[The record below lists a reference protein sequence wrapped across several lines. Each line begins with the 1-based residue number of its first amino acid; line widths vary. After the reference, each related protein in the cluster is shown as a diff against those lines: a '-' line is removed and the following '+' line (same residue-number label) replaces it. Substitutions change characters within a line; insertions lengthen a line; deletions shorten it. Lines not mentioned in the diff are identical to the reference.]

1 MCVCLS
7 IMVYGGAFFVF
18 LQNSVCMAWALVYL
32 HHFVSGEQPL
42 SSRAEPEQSRG
53 MP

>member
-7 IMVYGGAFFVF
+7 IMVYGGGAFFVF

-32 HHFVSGEQPL
+32 HHFVSGAQPL
-42 SSRAEPEQSRG
+42 SSRAEPEPEQR
-53 MP
+53 